1 MKLKKTN
8 TNVTEYTV
16 SYYDG
21 NDYIIT
27 ITETEEVFPEDGTET
42 VYSAW
47 IRGKNQCIQLH
58 MLGVLKKDATRK
70 RFIEI
75 ITNRLEYE
83 IESYKDAVRTIE
95 SAANASVNSFEDTVK
110 FIESAINALVNAID

>member
-8 TNVTEYTV
+8 TKVTEYTV
-16 SYYDG
+16 SYDG

-42 VYSAW
+42 VYGAW

-58 MLGVLKKDATRK
+58 MLGVLKKDLTK
-70 RFIEI
+70 KQFIEI
-75 ITNRLEYE
+75 ITDRLEYE
-83 IESYKDAVRTIE
+83 IESYKDAVKT
-95 SAANASVNSFEDTVK
+95 
-110 FIESAINALVNAID
+110 IESAINAAVNAID